1 MSCPQHTPAMG
12 KKAVA
17 FEDSDELPL
26 TARLFVVCLNC
37 RKQKHTDLYV
47 VCVCVG
53 CFVVYAVSVS
63 GGALCCL
70 ARRRNHE
77 ASNLRTRA

>member
-1 MSCPQHTPAMG
+1 MD
-12 KKAVA
+12 KKTVA

-26 TARLFVVCLNC
+26 TARLFTVCLNC
-37 RKQKHTDLYV
+37 RKQKHTDMYM

-53 CFVVYAVSVS
+53 CFVVYAVGVS
-63 GGALCCL
+63 GEALRCL